1 VAVAAVVLP
10 VFRSHSDDP
19 AWDTIRSNLRV
30 HYWRRVCKIGRAM
43 EQQDHG
49 GDRNPPAQNGVSSSA
64 RSAQFLS
71 RGVCTMAVTSRII
84 LQTHPFDRRC
94 RLPSDNAPVPESA
107 REGGYCIF
115 AFEDEEKYYAEK
127 GKYKSYEVDGEAI
140 EDGDGGA
147 DGGSSCKARKVV
159 DVIEL
164 VPDVVCS

>member
-1 VAVAAVVLP
+1 MAVAAVLMP
-10 VFRSHSDDP
+10 IFRSRSDDP
-19 AWDTIRSNLRV
+19 AWDMIWSNLGVYYR
-30 HYWRRVCKIGRAM
+30 RRVCKIGRAM
-43 EQQDHG
+43 EQQNHG
-49 GDRNPPAQNGVSSSA
+49 GDRNRPAQNGASSSP
-64 RSAQFLS
+64 RSAHSLTGS
-71 RGVCTMAVTSRII
+71 VCAVAVTSRII

-127 GKYKSYEVDGEAI
+127 GKYKSYEVDGEAM